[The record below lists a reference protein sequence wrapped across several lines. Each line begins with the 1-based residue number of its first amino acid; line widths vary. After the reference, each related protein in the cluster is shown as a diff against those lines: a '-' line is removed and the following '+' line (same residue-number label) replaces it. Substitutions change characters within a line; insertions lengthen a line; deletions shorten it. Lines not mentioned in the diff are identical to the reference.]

1 MNLEFLND
9 ASLWV
14 AVSFFLFIAL
24 TIKPIL
30 NLLTKS
36 LDEKI
41 KEIKG
46 RIQDSEVLKKDA
58 ENLYREQLRKN
69 EQNDLIIKKIKAET
83 EKEIK
88 NIKAR
93 LEKEIELNMLRKIK
107 NYDLISIQLE
117 NNVKDELKKQ
127 ILEKVVNYTEN
138 RIKKDLSETQ
148 NDKFIENSLKNIP
161 KHLS

>member
-14 AVSFFLFIAL
+14 AVSFFLFIGL
-24 TIKPIL
+24 SIKPIL

-41 KEIKG
+41 KEMKG

-88 NIKAR
+88 NLKAR